1 LFPYLSDD
9 LKMAI
14 LSFVAT
20 APLENPLAQNYYP
33 DEDSDATILGTG
45 KGPTLTCAL
54 PLVSHKFRTFSQ
66 HALMRQVQQ
75 EPLLWKTALSHIIS
89 SGSIS
94 SLETANATECV
105 VEQAFAVQRQ
115 AYQAQSVGAYGYK
128 QFYQHVVSQYI
139 RIASIPV
146 YHHPGPLQ
154 LGEPYQIALS
164 SPTYLY
170 MIHQLLLKGESH
182 EARHGAPISRSIYF
196 VHANR
201 DLAPTSPATIVR
213 IQSCQYHY
221 GDEEEDEDHHPE
233 DMQRNPTK
241 IELTVVPVEHVWLE
255 RLWIHSECGRLF
267 MATCLRMGM
276 RHVNEMNFLIRQE
289 VLEHMMD
296 RLLQQLEQASSD
308 DGANVT
314 EFDLQQQRL
323 QADDQIREQRDIALT
338 PGPLRVDAATTLIE
352 DETDE
357 EDHASDAGSDVDF
370 DSDGDEDTSSDGF
383 SDVEIESASVDSDSG
398 DYLESDD
405 STTDNSGSDGD
416 EDFFSEDD
424 DVSCSSSDG
433 TSLPDEPQ
441 AIDQTI
447 EYDSDEDFGCN
458 TSMCGHQIPVGAFT
472 DTGTPSRIFTPGIG
486 LEHQRQVQT
495 GHGDPRGLFFHLQ
508 QQPDRV
514 RGGSDETVCSVVSN
528 ETHVTTEQQRF

>member
-1 LFPYLSDD
+1 MSSFCLFPYLSDD
-9 LKMAI
+9 LKMTI

-20 APLENPLAQNYYP
+20 APLENPLAQNYCP
-33 DEDSDATILGTG
+33 DEDGDATILGTG

-66 HALMRQVQQ
+66 HDLYWKPALMRQVQQ

-94 SLETANATECV
+94 LLDASNATECV

-115 AYQAQSVGAYGYK
+115 AYQDQSVGAYGYK
-128 QFYQHVVSQYI
+128 QFYQYVVSQYI

-146 YHHPGPLQ
+146 YHHPGPVQ
-154 LGEPYQIALS
+154 LGEPYQLALS

-170 MIHQLLLKGESH
+170 MIHQLLLKEESH
-182 EARHGAPISRSIYF
+182 EARHGAPISRSVYF

-201 DLAPTSPATIVR
+201 DLAPTSPATVVR

-221 GDEEEDEDHHPE
+221 GDEEEDEDPHPE
-233 DMQRNPTK
+233 DMRRNPTK

-267 MATCLRMGM
+267 MATCLRMGT
-276 RHVNEMNFLIRQE
+276 RHANEMNFLIRQE

-296 RLLQQLEQASSD
+296 RLLQQLEQASAD
-308 DGANVT
+308 DGTNVT

-338 PGPLRVDAATTLIE
+338 PGPLRVDAAAVLIE

-357 EDHASDAGSDVDF
+357 EGSDADSDVDF
-370 DSDGDEDTSSDGF
+370 DSDGDEDT

-398 DYLESDD
+398 EYLQSDG
-405 STTDNSGSDGD
+405 STTDNSGSDSD

-424 DVSCSSSDG
+424 EDVSCGSSDG
-433 TSLPDEPQ
+433 TSLEDESQ
-441 AIDQTI
+441 A
-447 EYDSDEDFGCN
+447 
-458 TSMCGHQIPVGAFT
+458 V
-472 DTGTPSRIFTPGIG
+472 
-486 LEHQRQVQT
+486 
-495 GHGDPRGLFFHLQ
+495 
-508 QQPDRV
+508 
-514 RGGSDETVCSVVSN
+514 
-528 ETHVTTEQQRF
+528 